1 MKATLEFNIP
11 EENEEFLLAVHGSD
25 WQHVV
30 WQMDQWLRSRTKY
43 APDDMPEE
51 EYKAYEKAREELRQ
65 IVFNGG
71 LSLP

>member
-11 EENEEFLLAVHGSD
+11 EENEEFLMAVHGSD

-30 WQMDQWLRSRTKY
+30 WQIDQYLRSKTKY

-51 EYKAYEKAREELRQ
+51 EYKAYETAREELHQ
-65 IVFNGG
+65 IILNGG

>member
-43 APDDMPEE
+43 ASDDMPEE
-51 EYKAYEKAREELRQ
+51 AYKAYETAREELRQ

>member
-25 WQHVV
+25 WQHVA
-30 WQMDQWLRSRTKY
+30 WQIDTWLRSKTKY

-51 EYKAYEKAREELRQ
+51 AYKAYEKTREELHQ
-65 IVFNGG
+65 IILNGG

>member
-30 WQMDQWLRSRTKY
+30 WQMDQWLRKKTKY
-43 APDDMPEE
+43 APDNMPEE
-51 EYKAYEKAREELRQ
+51 EYKAYETAREELHQ
-65 IVFNGG
+65 IILNGG
-71 LSLP
+71 LSIP